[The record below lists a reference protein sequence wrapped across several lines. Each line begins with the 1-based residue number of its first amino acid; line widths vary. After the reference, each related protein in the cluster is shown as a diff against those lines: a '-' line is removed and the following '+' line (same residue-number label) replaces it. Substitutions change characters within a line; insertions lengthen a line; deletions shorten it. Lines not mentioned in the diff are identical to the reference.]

1 MFAELIVFLVILFTV
16 VALYRELFH
25 PVIIFLLSVS
35 FLLFLGILSPKDV
48 LSGFSNEQIVDVVL
62 LILVS
67 KLLQSTGVLSFFI
80 SKVLKENLG
89 YKDFLARMMAFVS
102 SISTVINNTPVVA
115 MVLPYVN
122 DWCHKKKIPP
132 SKLLIPLSYASIF
145 GGMATLIGTSTNLV
159 VNALTV
165 ESGLKPFSFFDFSYV
180 GVPAMILGFLYLYFV
195 GYKLLPERPDIIES
209 FLSRRKDYL
218 VETVIKPDSPLVGK
232 TVKQANLRNLE
243 GLYLAEIVR
252 RNKRIYPVSP
262 SEILQEEDILIFVGD
277 TRAVVNLVQ
286 NNYGLSLPKFC
297 SLDSDYKELVEVV
310 ISNNSSLIN
319 KKIRETNFR
328 ARFDAA
334 VLAVHRNGERLKG
347 KIGEIVLKPGDLLLL
362 IVGKDFWKK
371 VEDITDFYIVSR
383 LDKVPDEKEFFKG
396 KVLFLIFLFVILLS
410 AFKIVPLFTALIFVL
425 LLAVLFK
432 ITDYSRLKS
441 KLDINFFLIAVL
453 SLALGRA
460 LVKTGLAETFAQGI
474 SSLLGGLGLFGYI
487 LGIYLITNVLTEFV
501 NNVAAASIAFPIAL
515 ASAGV
520 AGVDPKYLILAVAYG
535 ASASFVTPIGYQTNL
550 MVFAVGNYKFRDF
563 LKVGLP
569 LSVLMCILC
578 TTILTFLAGKGGI

>member
-1 MFAELIVFLVILFTV
+1 MFAELVVFFVVLFTV

-25 PVIIFLLSVS
+25 PVIIFLISVS

-67 KLLQSTGVLSFFI
+67 NLLQSTGVLSFFI
-80 SKVLKENLG
+80 SKILKETLG

-145 GGMATLIGTSTNLV
+145 GGMSTLIGTSTNLV

-165 ESGLKPFSFFDFSYV
+165 ESGFKPFSFFDFSYV
-180 GVPAMILGFLYLYFV
+180 GVPAMVFGFLYLYFV
-195 GYKLLPERPDIIES
+195 GHKLLPERPDIIES

-218 VETVIKPDSPLVGK
+218 VETVIKPNSPLVGK
-232 TVKQANLRNLE
+232 TVKQANLRKLE

-262 SEILQEEDILIFVGD
+262 SEVLQEEDILIFVGD

-297 SLDSDYKELVEVV
+297 SLDSDHKELVEVV

-383 LDKVPDEKEFFKG
+383 LEKVPDEKEFFKG
-396 KVLFLIFLFVILLS
+396 KLLFLIFLFVILLS
-410 AFKIVPLFTALIFVL
+410 AFKIIPLFTALIFIL

-432 ITDYSRLKS
+432 VTDYSRLKS

-515 ASAGV
+515 ASANV

-535 ASASFVTPIGYQTNL
+535 ASASFITPIGYQTNL
-550 MVFAVGNYKFRDF
+550 MVFAVGNYKFIDF

-569 LSVLMCILC
+569 LSILMCILS
-578 TTILTFLAGKGGI
+578 TTILTFLAVKGGI